1 MRCCSS
7 APTCSDIWRAGRA
20 RERERCYFF
29 NLEVIGESYEPT
41 VEEIAEYAKWL
52 SMDLASSLQLKS
64 LLTVKVKTRVLNPKG
79 MISG

>member
-52 SMDLASSLQLKS
+52 SMDLASSLQSKS
-64 LLTVKVKTRVLNPKG
+64 LKPVKVKTRVLNPKG